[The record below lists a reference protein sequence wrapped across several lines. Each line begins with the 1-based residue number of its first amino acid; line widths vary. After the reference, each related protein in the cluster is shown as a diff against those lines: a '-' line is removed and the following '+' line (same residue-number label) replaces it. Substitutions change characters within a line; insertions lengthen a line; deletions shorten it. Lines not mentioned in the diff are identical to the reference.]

1 MIICIF
7 FCPFLCF
14 TADAN
19 SVYSIF
25 IELRSLM
32 LHYACHTPNFL
43 YIRVYMGVRIY
54 TCAAMFQT
62 FASVPARGDIC
73 DAAVGFLLFVD
84 RCIFPL
90 HVGVTRSDTISIII
104 LGTRKKKEGE
114 REKKSIFIVDN
125 TAPISMNHFY
135 TRTLFL
141 LFFAHKKNL
150 HSYLSSRA

>member
-32 LHYACHTPNFL
+32 LHYACHTSNFL
-43 YIRVYMGVRIY
+43 YIRVYMGVCIY

-104 LGTRKKKEGE
+104 LGTRKKKKEGERE

-135 TRTLFL
+135 TRT
-141 LFFAHKKNL
+141 
-150 HSYLSSRA
+150 

>member
-135 TRTLFL
+135 TRT
-141 LFFAHKKNL
+141 
-150 HSYLSSRA
+150 

>member
-1 MIICIF
+1 
-7 FCPFLCF
+7 
-14 TADAN
+14 
-19 SVYSIF
+19 
-25 IELRSLM
+25 
-32 LHYACHTPNFL
+32 
-43 YIRVYMGVRIY
+43 MGVRIY

-90 HVGVTRSDTISIII
+90 HVGVTRSDIISIII

-135 TRTLFL
+135 TRT
-141 LFFAHKKNL
+141 
-150 HSYLSSRA
+150 